1 MKRFY
6 TIILALGLMAATAV
20 AQVTHHEVRVGD
32 FTQLVVID
40 DINVIY
46 RCVPDS
52 AGLAV
57 ADCSQA
63 VADGLIFAR
72 TGSGRLSIQ
81 LSNEVA
87 RMRQLPV
94 LTVYSSTLTEAENAG
109 DSTLLVTPIGT
120 RAEKFKVRLSDNGK
134 VISHGLDAQ
143 QLELCILTGK
153 GKIIADGQ
161 CDKLHAKTDRHG
173 RDPGRPGDGHRR
185 RLPHHGHGHHRLHG
199 ERRQSE
205 CARRRHGQ
213 GVLQGHAGQGERAQ
227 TRFDQGDTDALTD
240 AAQHHDMGRMA

>member
-161 CDKLHAKTDRHG
+161 CDKLHAKLIGTGEIQADQVTATDVDCHI
-173 RDPGRPGDGHRR
+173 
-185 RLPHHGHGHHRLHG
+185 
-199 ERRQSE
+199 
-205 CARRRHGQ
+205 
-213 GVLQGHAGQGERAQ
+213 
-227 TRFDQGDTDALTD
+227 
-240 AAQHHDMGRMA
+240 MGTGTIGCMVNGGNLNVRGGGTGKVYYKGTPAKVSVRKLGSIKAIPMP